1 LTKSIYTLVP
11 DIQDLLKRKDGWF
24 TDELRDAFSMD
35 TGRRLQKQLGRQD
48 SLRTLRLSGMG
59 DRCPKALW
67 HSIHTPEEAEPLP
80 AWAEFKY
87 AFGNVIE
94 ALAIQLARA
103 AGHDVQGEQDELE
116 LLGIKGHRDCVID
129 GCLVDV
135 KSCSGRQ
142 FAKYKN
148 KTVENNDG
156 FGFLF
161 QLDGYSL
168 ACASD
173 SLVVV
178 KDYAYILA
186 IHKELGH
193 VCLYE
198 HKTRPAAIKER
209 IIEYK
214 RVVKLATPPPC
225 TCNTMGYGGSG
236 NVKLDTR
243 ASYEPFKYCCFPN
256 LRCFL
261 YSDGPVYL
269 TQIRRIPDVPEV
281 NRDGKIIR

>member
-11 DIQDLLKRKDGWF
+11 DIQDQLKRKDAWF
-24 TDELRDAFSMD
+24 TDELCRGLS
-35 TGRRLQKQLGRQD
+35 GQLAR
-48 SLRTLRLSGMG
+48 SLPRTLGGTERTPTLRLSGMG
-59 DRCPKALW
+59 DRCPRALW
-67 HSIHTPEEAEPLP
+67 HSIHSPNEAEPLP
-80 AWAEFKY
+80 PWATLKF
-87 AFGNVIE
+87 AFGDVIE
-94 ALAIQLARA
+94 ALAIQLAKA
-103 AGHDVQGEQDELE
+103 AGHDVRGEQDELE

-148 KTVENNDG
+148 KTVENSDG

-168 ACASD
+168 ACDSD

-198 HKTRPAAIKER
+198 HKTRPVAIKER
-209 IIEYK
+209 IVEYK

-225 TCNTMGYGGSG
+225 ECKTMGYGGSG

-269 TQIRRIPDVPEV
+269 TQVRRIPDVPEV
-281 NRDGKIIR
+281 NRHGQIIH